1 MGDSS
6 TYNIAE
12 DITTKDVKAVIR
24 LLEDVVRATYESKSE
39 RNQVT

>member
-12 DITTKDVKAVIR
+12 DITSEDIKAVIR

-39 RNQVT
+39 